1 SRRPAEEPPET
12 VFLLSKSPLT
22 PEKVNELLAGHEGLH
37 VLHAPG
43 RQPVADAPQYARL
56 FSGQISFAEYA
67 DAFET
72 LATPVMDD
80 RPFYFAT
87 DKPWGMP
94 NFVMRLFSIPVAAV
108 ILFTAV
114 LLAGSRKLGFTAPG
128 PRTVAYFGALGLG
141 FIICEIA
148 LMQRLI
154 LLLGHPI
161 YTLVVILFTILLA
174 SSLGSL

>member
-1 SRRPAEEPPET
+1 LTENYLYTREALEAYYDQLTDEGALAIIRWTTDIPRLVANATDFLSRRGMSIEDVGRHIVAVSSEDPSRRPAEEPPET

-22 PEKVNELLAGHEGLH
+22 PEKVDELLAGHEGLH

-43 RQPVADAPQYARL
+43 RQPAADAPHYARL

-87 DKPWGMP
+87 DK
-94 NFVMRLFSIPVAAV
+94 
-108 ILFTAV
+108 
-114 LLAGSRKLGFTAPG
+114 
-128 PRTVAYFGALGLG
+128 
-141 FIICEIA
+141 
-148 LMQRLI
+148 
-154 LLLGHPI
+154 
-161 YTLVVILFTILLA
+161 
-174 SSLGSL
+174 